1 MPNPPNPQ
9 ERTLLRNLVAAII
22 AVNNYPISKA
32 LDITSAD
39 RPLGWVNNEAMP
51 PPNQP
56 TAFEIKTQIMESGYD
71 RGDYVALLLG
81 QRIRACLDFVSQGDP
96 SDFFGH
102 IVQSK
107 EIATRELP
115 KLPGVGPKVTRNF
128 LELQFGHTTDDIA

>member
-1 MPNPPNPQ
+1 M
-9 ERTLLRNLVAAII
+9 LRNLVAAII

-39 RPLGWVNNEAMP
+39 RPLGWVNNGAMP

-56 TAFEIKTQIMESGYD
+56 TAFEIKTQIMDSGYD

-81 QRIRACLDFVSQGDP
+81 QRMRACLDSIHQRDP
-96 SDFFGH
+96 LDFFSY
-102 IVQSK
+102 IVESK

-115 KLPGVGPKVTRNF
+115 KLPGVGPKVAKNF
-128 LELQFGHTTDDIA
+128 IELQFGHSTDAVA